1 VGVQRSLAGL
11 LSFGATPSFLLA
23 SLAMHRRELRAD
35 SPTVVFDLLA
45 FDPNGTLRVLAETS
59 EPKGEIGGLDSHAGL
74 KDATLRATR
83 ESRRCIES
91 GTPRAG
97 PEAKADIAENRRN
110 GAVQLRVDAEIR
122 HDDAGDENAELFG
135 KPSGKRRTVIAEQEA
150 LRGIKRDANAEAER
164 ARGRGGRPPRG
175 GWRAERLGA

>member
-1 VGVQRSLAGL
+1 VRAQRSLAGL
-11 LSFGATPSFLLA
+11 LGLGTTTSFLLA
-23 SLAMHRRELRAD
+23 TLAMHPRELRAD

-45 FDPNGTLRVLAETS
+45 FDPNGTLSVLAET
-59 EPKGEIGGLDSHAGL
+59 GEAEGKVGSFDSHAGL

-91 GTPRAG
+91 GTPCAG
-97 PEAKADIAENRRN
+97 PEAQADIAENRRN

-122 HDDAGDENAELFG
+122 NDDAGDENAELFG
-135 KPSGKRRTVIAEQEA
+135 EPRGKRRSVIAEQEA

-164 ARGRGGRPPRG
+164 ARGRGGR
-175 GWRAERLGA
+175 ERLGA